1 MSLFLALLMLAAPE
15 RLVPVDE
22 SAFIKLIQANKGKV
36 VLVDF
41 WATWCAPCRVE
52 MPRVA
57 KMAESLKAKG
67 LVVLTISADDP
78 EQEADA
84 MKFLKQSGV
93 SLPSFVKRAKNDD
106 KFISGVDPK
115 WSGALPAKFLYDK
128 NGKKVKSW
136 IGETPI
142 EELQNGI
149 CKSGLMGC

>member
-1 MSLFLALLMLAAPE
+1 MFLLVSLLLLAAPE
-15 RLVPVDE
+15 RLSPVDE
-22 SAFIKLIQANKGKV
+22 VGYTKLLQANKGKV

-41 WATWCAPCRVE
+41 WATWCAPCRAE

-78 EQEADA
+78 EQEVDA
-84 MKFLKQSGV
+84 IKFLKQSGIAM
-93 SLPSFVKRAKNDD
+93 PSYLKRPKNDD

-115 WSGALPAKFLYDK
+115 WSGALPAMFLYDK
-128 NGKKVKSW
+128 TGKKVKSW

-142 EELQNGI
+142 AELQNGI
-149 CKSGLMGC
+149 CKSGLMAC

>member
-1 MSLFLALLMLAAPE
+1 MSLLVALLLFAAPE
-15 RLVPVDE
+15 RLIPVDE
-22 SAFIKLIQANKGKV
+22 SAYTKLIQANKGKV

-41 WATWCAPCRVE
+41 WATWCAPCRAE

-67 LVVLTISADDP
+67 LVVLTISADDL

-84 MKFLKQSGV
+84 IKFLKQSGL
-93 SLPSFVKRAKNDD
+93 SAPSYVKRPKNDE

-115 WSGALPAKFLYDK
+115 WSGALPAMFLYDK
-128 NGKKVKSW
+128 NGKRVKSW

-142 EELQNGI
+142 IELQNGI